1 MIQSMTGYA
10 EQRFDSPPF
19 SGKIS
24 IKSLNHRYFDWHY
37 RGTPIGSLETRLRTI
52 CQKMLQRGRIEVSL
66 DLVFL
71 DTSGWDYWINEEM
84 LKRLFS
90 TLEKLFVEKRK
101 PVRFSL
107 DNIFAIPHAVEVK
120 RKDFN
125 EEELAFLMKEFQVA
139 LEAVIKA
146 RLKEGRQLERKIRS
160 YVQNIKRGLKRM
172 EKLAKNHPLRIRNKL
187 EQRLKE
193 MDSEGILSEE
203 KMAEEAAYLAQKY
216 DLTEEITRLRC
227 HLDYVQELLS
237 TRDQEPVGK
246 KLDFLAQE
254 IYREAN
260 TINSKAQD
268 IKIIKESLA
277 VKSEVENIR
286 QQVQNIE

>member
-1 MIQSMTGYA
+1 LIQSMTGYA
-10 EQRFDSPPF
+10 EQRFETPLF

-37 RGTPIGSLETRLRTI
+37 RGSPIGSLETRLRTI
-52 CQKMLQRGRIEVSL
+52 CQKRLQRGRIEVSL

-84 LKRLFS
+84 LKRLLS
-90 TLEKLFVEKRK
+90 TLEKLFVEKRE

-120 RKDFN
+120 RKDFT
-125 EEELAFLMKEFQVA
+125 EQELAFLTKEFQAA
-139 LEAVIKA
+139 LEAVIKV
-146 RLKEGRQLERKIRS
+146 RLKEGHQLERKIRG
-160 YVQNIKRGLKRM
+160 YVQNIKRIVKRL
-172 EKLAKNHPLRIRNKL
+172 EKLARNHPLDIRSKL

-193 MDSEGILSEE
+193 MDSEGMLSEE
-203 KMAEEAAYLAQKY
+203 KLAEETAYLAQRY
-216 DLTEEITRLRC
+216 DLTEEVTRLRY
-227 HLDYVQELLS
+227 HLDYVEELLS
-237 TRDQEPVGK
+237 AGDQEPVGK
-246 KLDFLAQE
+246 KLDFLSQE

-286 QQVQNIE
+286 QQAQNIE